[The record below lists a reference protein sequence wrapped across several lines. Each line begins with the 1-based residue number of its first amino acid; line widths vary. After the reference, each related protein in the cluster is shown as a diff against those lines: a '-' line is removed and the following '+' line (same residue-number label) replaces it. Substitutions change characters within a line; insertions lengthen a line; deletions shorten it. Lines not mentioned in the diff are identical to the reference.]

1 MGKVKHH
8 KKNYAK
14 TIDMIN
20 RYIFRQT
27 LFATIFV
34 AVCLTCAVWLTQILR
49 FLELIIDAG
58 APFSLFFQLLLLT
71 IPRFLE
77 FTLPISTL
85 IALTFV
91 YAKLIADN
99 EIIILK
105 AAGWSNYRLSRPAI
119 TLFLCLTVFGFTLS
133 GWLTPISHAKL
144 QELRQ
149 EIQSSYSGLLVREGV
164 FNNFGDG
171 VTIYVEDKQADS
183 VFNGL
188 LIHQAQ
194 RTKKSKDD
202 KGETI
207 KSIVPASTV
216 IAKRGK
222 LIQQDGVFQLLV
234 QEGSQQ
240 QRDIDTGYVSRLD
253 FDQYSVDITPDKKKT
268 KNRHVD
274 FDEMTLTVLYDGL
287 VTAQKT
293 ENDTSGE
300 RAIKYKAEIHKR
312 LSQPFLLFGFV
323 IACLSLMLGG
333 TFTRRGGNGKIIFV
347 GISGLALQGGWMFFL
362 NLAKDDVAAIYGL
375 YLWPV
380 FVALLGLLYM
390 KERA

>member
-1 MGKVKHH
+1 
-8 KKNYAK
+8 
-14 TIDMIN
+14 MIN
-20 RYIFRQT
+20 QYIFRQI

-58 APFSLFFQLLLLT
+58 APFTLFFHLLLLT

-105 AAGWSNYRLSRPAI
+105 AAGWSNYRLMRPAI
-119 TLFLCLTVFGFTLS
+119 SLFLYLTVFGFILS
-133 GWLTPISHAKL
+133 GWLTPLSHAKL

-149 EIQSSYSGLLVREGV
+149 EIQSSYSGLLVREGI

-171 VTIYVEDKQADS
+171 VTIYVEDKQADN

-188 LIHQAQ
+188 LIHQAE
-194 RTKKSKDD
+194 RIKKSTDD
-202 KGETI
+202 NGEVV
-207 KSIVPASTV
+207 KSTVPASTV

-240 QRDIDTGYVSRLD
+240 QRDADTGYVSRLD

-268 KNRHVD
+268 KERRID
-274 FDEMTLTVLYDGL
+274 FDEMTLTALYNGL
-287 VTAQKT
+287 VGAENLT
-293 ENDTSGE
+293 ENLNVLRS
-300 RAIKYKAEIHKR
+300 IKYKAEIHKR

-323 IACLSLMLGG
+323 IASLSLMLGG

-347 GISGLALQGGWMFFL
+347 GLAGLALQGGWMFFL

-375 YLWPV
+375 YLWPI